1 MASSKVTVEKAYLD
15 TLLRKAQFHTDG
27 VDYSAPVH
35 VPTVTISKSD
45 HDILLKASREYAN
58 LQRNLFR
65 GGVTP
70 ETLAVLVNDDTG
82 TGLNGGTTAHSTL
95 DDPTDSDSFFRQS
108 SDSVAPGINGNG
120 QDYTYGRNANYAPRG
135 GNGQNNGTTG
145 HNGTNGYSNGFNDHS
160 HNDDYGS
167 SPDGVDGFYDGIPN
181 NDSQPRSQRQ
191 QFDKFAKRT
200 ILLSNLPDGTTH
212 ADITE
217 VVRGGILLDLYVRA
231 NDRNASVSFLEESA
245 AQEFFRYV
253 KRHDLYIRGK
263 RVEIRWNERQFIL
276 PGHVANKISI
286 GATRNLVIQN
296 YNPKHTEEVI
306 RDDLEHIHNL
316 TVIKVEFRGKN
327 CYISTNS
334 VHNSMFARTC
344 MMSRATYKGS
354 KIEWDKDECAGPL
367 ERPYQSR
374 EKLIVNKKK
383 ENTPLKNRFELLNL
397 DDNDGEEDST
407 EDDELD
413 HSGISL
419 PSEVLVPSPRR
430 YR

>member
-35 VPTVTISKSD
+35 VPTVTISKSE
-45 HDILLKASREYAN
+45 HDSLLKASREYAN

-70 ETLAVLVNDDTG
+70 ETLAVLVSDDGG
-82 TGLNGGTTAHSTL
+82 TEQKGGTTAYSTL
-95 DDPTDSDSFFRQS
+95 DDPTDSDSFFPRS
-108 SDSVAPGINGNG
+108 SDSAAQGINGNG
-120 QDYTYGRNANYAPRG
+120 QDYTYGRNANYTPRG
-135 GNGQNNGTTG
+135 GNGQNNGTNG
-145 HNGTNGYSNGFNDHS
+145 HNGANGYSNGFNHHS
-160 HNDDYGS
+160 QNDDYGS
-167 SPDGVDGFYDGIPN
+167 SPDGADDIYDGSPN

-212 ADITE
+212 AEITE
-217 VVRGGILLDLYVRA
+217 VVRGGMLLDIYLRA

-263 RVEIRWNERQFIL
+263 RAEIRWNERQFIL

-296 YNPKHTEEVI
+296 CNPKHTEEVI
-306 RDDLEHIHNL
+306 REDLEHIHNL
-316 TVIKVEFRGKN
+316 VVIKVDFRGQN

-344 MMSRATYKGS
+344 MMSRATYKGA
-354 KIEWDKDECAGPL
+354 KIEWDSDECAGPL
-367 ERPYQSR
+367 QRPYQSR
-374 EKLIVNKKK
+374 ENLPVKKKK
-383 ENTPLKNRFELLNL
+383 ENAAPKNRFELLNL
-397 DDNDGEEDST
+397 DDDDDEADSA
-407 EDDELD
+407 EDDNLD
-413 HSGISL
+413 HSGVSL
-419 PSEVLVPSPRR
+419 PNEVSVSSPRR